1 MRFSTEALELL
12 QAATEEIPVALGPLH
27 VQNGLATKRPAQHPE
42 ERGCTEHHS
51 EEYLMYL
58 FADGYLASASDGP
71 LCWLQLQKTSKVFV
85 LGCPRQRPTGG
96 A

>member
-1 MRFSTEALELL
+1 
-12 QAATEEIPVALGPLH
+12 
-27 VQNGLATKRPAQHPE
+27 
-42 ERGCTEHHS
+42 
-51 EEYLMYL
+51 MYL